1 MNILSFGEII
11 WDCYPEERFLGGAPL
26 NFAVHAARLGA
37 DSYIYSAVGDEESFR
52 AVAATGVKTDYLC
65 TVPFPTGH
73 TNVTLD
79 DHRNPTY
86 EVFYNVAWDNIPTL
100 DSLHTDWDA
109 VYFGTLSQRSPVS
122 AESLRD
128 LLGRVKARE
137 VFCDLNLRHR
147 FYSDELIDFCLRQ
160 ATLVKVN
167 RPEREALPPDLFDRY
182 PRLRAL
188 LVTLDADGALLQ
200 LRDGRTLHS
209 DKPRGKLVSALG
221 AGDSFS
227 AAFVT
232 RWLAGAAPEDCL
244 AAGLALAD
252 KVIGQLGAF

>member
-52 AVAATGVKTDYLC
+52 AVSDTGVKTNYLH
-65 TVPFPTGH
+65 TVQFPTGR

-79 DHRNPTY
+79 KSGTPTY
-86 EVFYNVAWDNIPTL
+86 EAFYDVAWDNIPTIKGL
-100 DSLHTDWDA
+100 APSWDA
-109 VYFGTLSQRSPVS
+109 VYFGTLCQRSPVS
-122 AESLRD
+122 AASLRD

-137 VFCDLNLRHR
+137 IFCDLNLRHK
-147 FYSDELIDFCLRQ
+147 FYSPELIDFCLRQ

-167 RPEREALPPDLFDRY
+167 RPEREALPPSVFETY
-182 PRLRAL
+182 PQLKAL
-188 LVTLDADGALLQ
+188 LVTLDAEGAVLQ
-200 LRDGRTLHS
+200 LADGRTLRS
-209 DKPRGKLVSALG
+209 EKPRGKLVSALG

-227 AAFVT
+227 AAFLAK
-232 RWLAGAAPEDCL
+232 WLAGAGPEECL

-252 KVIGQLGAF
+252 EVIGQLGAF